1 MMLRLLVLSAAVLLT
16 ACSAEKGDTC
26 QVKSDC
32 GSGLICCKLSTSF
45 DERGTCESVCD
56 LTPDAGDDGG
66 GDASTDASA
75 DSGADAN
82 MSVPD
87 AATDASQTDAN

>member
-1 MMLRLLVLSAAVLLT
+1 MMLRLIVLSAAVLLT
-16 ACSAEKGDTC
+16 ACSADKGDTC

-56 LTPDAGDDGG
+56 LTTDAGDDGG
-66 GDASTDASA
+66 EDASTDAA
-75 DSGADAN
+75 TDMPTDAN
-82 MSVPD
+82 MSLPD
-87 AATDASQTDAN
+87 AASDASQSDAN

>member
-16 ACSAEKGDTC
+16 ACSADKGDTC

-66 GDASTDASA
+66 DDASTDAA
-75 DSGADAN
+75 TDMPTDAN
-82 MSVPD
+82 MSLPD
-87 AATDASQTDAN
+87 AASDASQSDAN